1 MSMDFR
7 YAWRSLSRTPGFAAL
22 VILTLALGLGA
33 TTTMFS
39 VVWAVFFRPLPL
51 PAQDRIVTLWQ
62 SDGRTRGAWQHVT
75 PANFVD
81 WRAQSSS
88 FEALG
93 ALPNWS
99 AETSPFNVVGP
110 NGTERVQGVYASS
123 GFFEVMGVP
132 PLVGRLFETDD
143 DRKPGRRRAV
153 ISHAYWQ
160 SRFAGDRSAVGR
172 TFEVDTWGGGGF
184 TIIGVMP
191 PAFDFPRGASIWL
204 SLADWGGGP
213 MPQPGSPARCCPWF
227 TTFGRLK
234 PGVTIDRARAELTGI
249 AQHVSSTHP
258 GGGAVAEV
266 RVVPLRETLAGDHAL
281 TLFGLF
287 GAVGCILLIGSANV
301 ANLLLSRGVSRR
313 REVMTRLALG
323 ATRWRLARQ
332 LLTESLML
340 GAAGAGLGLLL
351 SLWAHDVVATRLAG
365 RIALIEGTRL
375 DTTVLAFSACLA
387 AIVSAAC
394 GLIPLVDWRAAGW
407 SARGQTETPAS
418 RRTRDGLAVA
428 ELAVAVIVVA
438 TAGLLVRTVVN
449 LRSVDVGFDT
459 ERTLV
464 VSTDLTS
471 TGLRERGAAA
481 RFVEQLIPRIAAVP
495 GVRAAAATTVVP
507 LEGGPARQAITR
519 YGDPAVPSAAS
530 PQVIQTAVTTGY
542 FKAMGIAVTRGRVFT
557 EEDRADGHL
566 VAVVNETAA
575 RRYWPGEDPVG
586 SRFAVGSSERFGSFR
601 RPPPGGIEWREIVG
615 VVADVRSAGFAS
627 SVQPEVFYSY
637 KQFPVYEPS
646 LIVRTAGDPAALTQA
661 IRSQVAAVN
670 ARAVVTRVRT
680 LDDVADQTIADP
692 RLRATL
698 ASAFST
704 LALMLGMLGIYGV
717 MSYTVAQRTREIGIR
732 MALGARRSQVARMIM
747 GKALRLAAIGV
758 GLGLIGAYAA
768 ARWISSLFFGVGP
781 ADAATL
787 SAACLLLIGAAAA
800 ASLHPMRHAIRV
812 EPAVALR
819 NE

>member
-1 MSMDFR
+1 MDIR
-7 YAWRSLSRTPGFAAL
+7 YAWRSLSRTPGFSAL

-39 VVWAVFFRPLPL
+39 VVWAVFLRPLPY

-62 SDGRTRGAWQHVT
+62 SDARTRGAWQHVT

-81 WRAQSSS
+81 WKAQSSA

-93 ALPNWS
+93 AVPNWS
-99 AETSPFNVVGP
+99 GETSPFNLAGP
-110 NGTERVQGVYASS
+110 DGSERVQGVYASS

-132 PLVGRLFETDD
+132 PLVGRLFDADD
-143 DRKPGRRRAV
+143 DRKQGRRRVV

-160 SRFAGDRSAVGR
+160 SRFAGDAAVVGR
-172 TFEVDTWGGGGF
+172 TLEVDTWRGGAF

-191 PAFDFPRGASIWL
+191 PAFDVPGGASIWL

-213 MPQPGSPARCCPWF
+213 LPQPGSPQRCCPWF

-234 PGVTIDRARAELTGI
+234 PGVPIERARAELTAI
-249 AQHVSSTHP
+249 AQRVSSMHP

-266 RVVPLRETLAGDHAL
+266 RLVPLRETLVGDHAL

-332 LLTESLML
+332 LLTESVML

-351 SLWAHDVVATRLAG
+351 SLWAQNVIATVLAG
-365 RIALIEGTRL
+365 RVTLIDGTRL
-375 DTTVLAFSACLA
+375 DMTVLAFSAVLA
-387 AIVSAAC
+387 AIVSAVC
-394 GLIPLVDWRAAGW
+394 GLIPLVDWDAADW
-407 SARGQTETPAS
+407 SARGQTETRAS

-471 TGLRERGAAA
+471 STLRERGAAA
-481 RFVEQLIPRIAAVP
+481 QFVEALIPRIAAIP
-495 GVRAAAATTVVP
+495 GVRAAAATTVIP
-507 LEGGPARQAITR
+507 LAGGPVRQAITR
-519 YGDPAVPSAAS
+519 YGDPPAPSAAS
-530 PQVIQTAVTTGY
+530 PQVTQTAVTTGY

-557 EEDRADGHL
+557 DADRRDGPL

-586 SRFAVGSSERFGSFR
+586 KRFAIGSSERFGSFR
-601 RPPPGGIEWREIVG
+601 AVKPGEVEWREIVG
-615 VVADVRSAGFAS
+615 VVGDVRSAGFAS
-627 SVQPEVFYSY
+627 SVQPEAFYSY

-646 LIVRTAGDPAALTQA
+646 LIVRTAGDPATLTEA
-661 IRSQVAAVN
+661 IRSQVAAIN
-670 ARAVVTRVRT
+670 PRAVITQVRT
-680 LDDVADQTIADP
+680 LDQVADQAIADP

-698 ASAFST
+698 ATAFST
-704 LALMLGMLGIYGV
+704 VALLLGMLGIYGV

-768 ARWISSLFFGVGP
+768 ARWISSLFFGVTP
-781 ADAATL
+781 ADAVTL
-787 SAACLLLIGAAAA
+787 TAACALLIVAAVA
-800 ASLHPMRHAIRV
+800 ASLHPVRHAVRV

-819 NE
+819 SE

>member
-1 MSMDFR
+1 MDFP

-62 SDGRTRGAWQHVT
+62 SDARTRGAWQHVT

-81 WRAQSSS
+81 WQAQSSS

-93 ALPNWS
+93 AVPNWS
-99 AETSPFNVVGP
+99 AETSPFNVVGR

-132 PLVGRLFETDD
+132 PLVGRLFDTDD

-160 SRFAGDRSAVGR
+160 SRFGGDASVVGR
-172 TFEVDTWGGGGF
+172 TIEVDTWGGGGF

-213 MPQPGSPARCCPWF
+213 MPQTGSPARCCPWF
-227 TTFGRLK
+227 SAFGRLK
-234 PGVTIDRARAELTGI
+234 PGVTIDRAQAELTGI
-249 AQHVSSTHP
+249 AQRVSSAHP
-258 GGGAVAEV
+258 GAAAVAEV
-266 RVVPLRETLAGDHAL
+266 RVVPLRETLVADHAL

-287 GAVGCILLIGSANV
+287 GAVGCILLIGCANV

-332 LLTESLML
+332 LLTESLLL
-340 GAAGAGLGLLL
+340 GAAGAGVGLLL
-351 SLWAHDVVATRLAG
+351 SLWAHDVLATALSG

-394 GLIPLVDWRAAGW
+394 GLIPLVDWRAADW
-407 SARGQTETPAS
+407 SARGQTETRAS

-464 VSTDLTS
+464 VSTDLTGS
-471 TGLRERGAAA
+471 GLRERGAAA
-481 RFVEQLIPRIAAVP
+481 RFVEELIPRIAAVP

-519 YGDPAVPSAAS
+519 YGDPVAPSAVS

-557 EEDRADGHL
+557 EADRRDGPL

-575 RRYWPGEDPVG
+575 RRYWAGEDPIGKRFAMG
-586 SRFAVGSSERFGSFR
+586 SRERFGSFR
-601 RPPPGGIEWREIVG
+601 PVKPGEVEWREIVG
-615 VVADVRSAGFAS
+615 VVGDVRSGGFAS

-646 LIVRTAGDPAALTQA
+646 LIVRTAGDPAALAQA
-661 IRSQVAAVN
+661 IRSQLADVN
-670 ARAVVTRVRT
+670 PRAVVTRVRT

-692 RLRATL
+692 RLRAAL
-698 ASAFST
+698 ATAFST
-704 LALMLGMLGIYGV
+704 LALMLGMLGVYGV

-732 MALGARRSQVARMIM
+732 MALGARRSQVARMIL

-768 ARWISSLFFGVGP
+768 ARSISSLFFGVGP

-787 SAACLLLIGAAAA
+787 SAACVLLVVAAAG
-800 ASLHPMRHAIRV
+800 ASLHPTRHAVRV

-819 NE
+819 ND

>member
-1 MSMDFR
+1 MDFR
-7 YAWRSLSRTPGFAAL
+7 YAWRSLSRTPGFSAL

-51 PAQDRIVTLWQ
+51 PEQDRIVTLWQ
-62 SDGRTRGAWQHVT
+62 SDARTRGAWQHVT

-81 WRAQSSS
+81 WQAQSIS

-93 ALPNWS
+93 AVPNWS
-99 AETSPFNVVGP
+99 AETSPFNVAGP
-110 NGTERVQGVYASS
+110 DGTERVQGVYATS
-123 GFFEVMGVP
+123 GFFEVLGVP
-132 PLVGRLFETDD
+132 PLVGRLFDGDD
-143 DRKPGRRRAV
+143 DRKPGRRRVV

-160 SRFAGDRSAVGR
+160 SRFAGDPSAVGR
-172 TFEVDTWGGGGF
+172 TLEVDTWRGGSF
-184 TIIGVMP
+184 TIVGVMP

-213 MPQPGSPARCCPWF
+213 LPQPGSPARCCPWF

-249 AQHVSSTHP
+249 AQRVSSTHP

-266 RVVPLRETLAGDHAL
+266 RVVPLRETLVGNHAL

-351 SLWAHDVVATRLAG
+351 SLWAQEVVATVLAG
-365 RIALIEGTRL
+365 RITLIEETRL
-375 DTTVLAFSACLA
+375 DMTVLAFSACLA

-394 GLIPLVDWRAAGW
+394 GLIPLVDWRAADW
-407 SARGQTETPAS
+407 SARGQTETRAS

-438 TAGLLVRTVVN
+438 TAGLLVRTVAN

-471 TGLRERGAAA
+471 STLRERGAAA
-481 RFVEQLIPRIAAVP
+481 GFVEELIPRIAAVP

-507 LEGGPARQAITR
+507 LEAGAARQAITR
-519 YGDPAVPSAAS
+519 YGDPVAPSAAS

-542 FKAMGIAVTRGRVFT
+542 FKAMGIAVSRGRVFT
-557 EEDRADGHL
+557 DEDRADGHL

-586 SRFAVGSSERFGSFR
+586 RRFAVGSSERFGSFR

-615 VVADVRSAGFAS
+615 VVGDVRSGGFAS

-646 LIVRTAGDPAALTQA
+646 LIVRTAGDPAALAEQ
-661 IRSQVAAVN
+661 IRSLVAAIN

-692 RLRATL
+692 RFRATL
-698 ASAFST
+698 ATAFST
-704 LALMLGMLGIYGV
+704 LALLLGMLGIYGV

-768 ARWISSLFFGVGP
+768 ARWISSLFFGVSP

-787 SAACLLLIGAAAA
+787 SGACVLLIAAAAA
-800 ASLHPMRHAIRV
+800 ASLHPMRRAVRV

-819 NE
+819 ND